1 MRNIVFFICSLSLFI
16 ACNRTHEKVIASVYD
31 ETLTISDLQAMV
43 PDFDLQ
49 SDSIEIQSHYI
60 DTWIQKQ
67 VLLQEAKEYLSRKE
81 QNFDQELK
89 EYYQSLLIFAYENK
103 KTNDLLKKEISENE
117 LRQYYEDHKTEFE
130 MRKNIVKI
138 NYIKFPID
146 FKQAE
151 TAKKLLFLDN
161 RSEKD
166 QKKLENL
173 CNNFAQNMYMKNKW
187 LLFEDILKE
196 IPINAYNQE
205 HYLQQNRN
213 IELRDTSSIYLI
225 KIIDFKIN
233 ETYFPFDVVKDN
245 IKEIMLNHRRQE
257 LLKQIRK
264 EAFEKAK
271 KQHAIEIN
279 IH

>member
-1 MRNIVFFICSLSLFI
+1 MRNIFLFICSLSLLV
-16 ACNRTHEKVIASVYD
+16 ACNRSHEKIIASVYD
-31 ETLTISDLQAMV
+31 ETLTISDLQSMV
-43 PDFDLQ
+43 PEFDSQ
-49 SDSIEIQSHYI
+49 SDSVEIQSHYI
-60 DTWIQKQ
+60 DAWIQKQ

-89 EYYQSLLIFAYENK
+89 EYHQSLLIFAYENK
-103 KTNDLLKKEISENE
+103 KINDLLNKQISEKE
-117 LRQYYEDHKTEFE
+117 MRQYYEKHKTEFE

-138 NYIKFPID
+138 NYIKFPVD
-146 FKQAE
+146 FKQVE

-166 QKKLENL
+166 EKKLENL
-173 CNNFAQNMYMKNKW
+173 CDNYAQNRYMKNEW

-205 HYLQQNRN
+205 YYLQQNKN
-213 IELRDTSSIYLI
+213 IELRDTNSIYLI

-245 IKEIMLNHRRQE
+245 IKEIILNHRRQA
-257 LLKQIRK
+257 LATQLRK
-264 EAFEKAK
+264 EALDKAK
-271 KQHAIEIN
+271 KQRAIEIN
-279 IH
+279 MH

>member
-1 MRNIVFFICSLSLFI
+1 MRNIVLFICSLSLFI

-43 PDFDLQ
+43 PEFDLQ

-89 EYYQSLLIFAYENK
+89 EYHQSLLIFAYENK
-103 KTNDLLKKEISENE
+103 KSNDLLKKEISENE